1 MLQLLLTAN
10 LLLRSGM
17 IVTAGQLVALALALY
32 TVLARADE

>member
-17 IVTAGQLVALALALY
+17 IATAGQFVALALPLY
-32 TVLARADE
+32 AVLAPAEK